1 MFFQLKSNSVLVQIE
16 ISREIFD
23 EMRESLPHELPE
35 SFTQWENGRTFSPKL
50 KNHSR
55 FEIWYL
61 SVTKSGAPRRCSGCM
76 VPKQIKIGDLHLY
89 VKGLLNLERD
99 DRVVETK
106 LFEKKV
112 CNKYK

>member
-1 MFFQLKSNSVLVQIE
+1 
-16 ISREIFD
+16 
-23 EMRESLPHELPE
+23 
-35 SFTQWENGRTFSPKL
+35 
-50 KNHSR
+50 
-55 FEIWYL
+55 
-61 SVTKSGAPRRCSGCM
+61 M

-112 CNKYK
+112 CNKYKQFLQQYTTIESRLCSKKDPLLGKLSKEEVANAEYEGFKIQGMQSVSKSV